1 MKFFDSEKEN
11 IIYDFERLIKYLK
24 LAIQNIDE
32 QKEDIIDEL
41 KRWKSKTTID
51 ELNENLP
58 IILKKVTNWYEMYK
72 KTGNILEIS
81 LKKYDWVSKETS
93 YILGECALVD
103 DLYAEII
110 HFVIGNIGIEM
121 CEAIKKGGKTNE

>member
-1 MKFFDSEKEN
+1 MIIMNKKN

-24 LAIQNIDE
+24 LSLKNIE
-32 QKEDIIDEL
+32 LKKEFIINEL
-41 KRWKSKTTID
+41 KRWNSEITIE
-51 ELNENLP
+51 ELNESLP
-58 IILKKVTNWYEMYK
+58 TILEKVIIWYELYK

-81 LKKYDWVSKETS
+81 LKEYDWVSKETS

-121 CEAIKKGGKTNE
+121 CDAIKRGGKQNE

>member
-1 MKFFDSEKEN
+1 MIIMNKKN

-24 LAIQNIDE
+24 LSLKNIE
-32 QKEDIIDEL
+32 LKKEFIINEL
-41 KRWKSKTTID
+41 KRWNSEITIE
-51 ELNENLP
+51 ELNESLP
-58 IILKKVTNWYEMYK
+58 TILEKVIIWYELYK

-81 LKKYDWVSKETS
+81 LKEYDWVSKETS

-121 CEAIKKGGKTNE
+121 CDAIKRGGKSNE

>member
-1 MKFFDSEKEN
+1 MEKEE

-24 LAIQNIDE
+24 LAKQNIDVK
-32 QKEDIIDEL
+32 KETIINEL
-41 KRWKSKTTID
+41 KHWNSEITIE
-51 ELNENLP
+51 ELNESLP
-58 IILKKVTNWYEMYK
+58 NILEKVMNWYELYN

-81 LKKYDWVSKETS
+81 LKEYDWVSKETS

-110 HFVIGNIGIEM
+110 HFVIGNIGAEM
-121 CEAIKKGGKTNE
+121 CDAIKKGGKTNE